1 MSPGA
6 PPGPLP
12 DAGSLGR
19 DDSCFGPVSGYGT
32 GMVTGV
38 LPGRRPLSRRVLR
51 QAIRVFDVTATPY
64 GVDRYVELVLPRWS
78 STEVRAKVVEVQRT
92 TPRSV
97 TLTLHPNGNWTG
109 FRAGQHTQL
118 SVEIDGVRHTRCYS
132 MTNNAL
138 SKKGLIELSVT
149 AHPEGRVSQ
158 HLFGTARKGQTVA
171 LTQALGNFT
180 LPVTEPDHLLLIS
193 GGSGITPVMSMLRT
207 RCALGW
213 KKPLTFLHYAPT
225 EADMIYPAELAQLA
239 RAAANVRL
247 LRVFTDRPGAGDL
260 DGFLSRAHLE
270 AATPQW
276 ADAAAFV
283 CGPAPL
289 MAAADALFTL
299 AGRRENLFTEAFTL
313 TEVAAEAGSVDGT
326 VRFGKSGLHGP
337 SNGTTLLRQAEAQG
351 LTPLTGCRMGICHT
365 CTRRLCSGVVRD
377 AVTGELT
384 DGPDVN
390 IRICVS
396 VPVGD
401 VEIDL

>member
-1 MSPGA
+1 
-6 PPGPLP
+6 
-12 DAGSLGR
+12 
-19 DDSCFGPVSGYGT
+19 
-32 GMVTGV
+32 MVTGV
-38 LPGRRPLSRRVLR
+38 VPGRRPLSARVLR
-51 QAIRVFDVTATPY
+51 RAIRVFDVAATPY
-64 GVDRYVELVLPRWS
+64 GVDRYVELVRPRWS
-78 STEVRAKVVEVQRT
+78 STEVRATVVEVERT

-97 TLTLHPNGNWTG
+97 TLTLRPNGNWSG

-132 MTNNAL
+132 MTNDAL
-138 SKKGLIELSVT
+138 SRKGLIELSVT

-158 HLFGTARKGQTVA
+158 HLFRTARKGQTVA
-171 LTQALGNFT
+171 LTPALGTFT
-180 LPVTEPDHLLLIS
+180 LPDTEPDHLLLIS

-213 KKPLTFLHYAPT
+213 EKPVVFLHYALSET
-225 EADMIYPAELAQLA
+225 DMIYRSELEHLTRTAT
-239 RAAANVRL
+239 NVRVV
-247 LRVFTDRPGAGDL
+247 RVFTDRPGTGDL
-260 DGFLSRAHLE
+260 DGFLTRAHLD

-289 MAAADALFTL
+289 MDSAEALFAQ
-299 AGRRENLFTEAFTL
+299 AGRRENLRTEAFTL
-313 TEVAAEAGSVDGT
+313 TEFAAEAGSVDGT
-326 VRFGKSGLHGP
+326 VRFGRSEIGVA

-351 LTPLTGCRMGICHT
+351 LAPLTGCRMGICHT